1 MRRRPVAATVRAAM
15 GRFEGRVALVTGAGS
30 PTGIGF
36 AAARLL
42 GREGAKVAITSTT
55 DRIHGRASRL
65 EGDGVEAVAFI
76 ADLTDESQA
85 NVLAQDVIERFGAID
100 VLVNNAG
107 MVQSGIGDESCRFV
121 DLGPDS
127 FERDLA
133 LNLWTAFHVTRA
145 VLPAMLALRYGRIV
159 MVSSVTGPVVT
170 SPESAGYAA
179 AKAGMDGLMRTIA
192 IETARAGVTCNSVQP
207 GWIETG
213 SQLVEEAVAGRHTPS
228 GRSGT
233 PEEVAEAVAF
243 LASDG
248 ASYVTGQTL
257 VVDGGNTIQEYKGP
271 PSDWY

>member
-1 MRRRPVAATVRAAM
+1 MRVRPVAATVRRAM
-15 GRFEGRVALVTGAGS
+15 GRFDGRVALVTGAGS

-42 GREGAKVAITSTT
+42 GREGAKVTITSTT

-65 EGDGVEAVAFI
+65 ETEGIETAAFV
-76 ADLTDESQA
+76 ADLTDEAQA
-85 NVLAQDVIERFGAID
+85 NVLVEAVIARFGAID

-107 MVQSGIGDESCRFV
+107 MVQSGIDDEGARFV
-121 DLGPDS
+121 DTEPGA

-145 VLPAMLALRYGRIV
+145 VLPAMLERRYGRIV
-159 MVSSVTGPVVT
+159 MVSSVTGPVVV
-170 SPESAGYAA
+170 SPESAGYGA
-179 AKAGMDGLMRTIA
+179 AKAGLDGIMRAIA
-192 IETARAGVTCNSVQP
+192 IETARAGITCNSVQP

-213 SQLVEEAVAGRHTPS
+213 SQLEEEALAGRHTPA

-233 PEEVAEAVAF
+233 PEEVAEAIAF

-271 PSDWY
+271 PADWY